1 MATVPTGY
9 VFWDV
14 SANKSYAAGKTFPTL
29 GNGDYL
35 VPATTSQD
43 GYYHAYWYYTSH
55 TMGGLTITNAWHGNI
70 DSNGNYKGLTQKVP
84 FNTIADKPVC
94 SFSYNGMTASSW
106 PTGASQA
113 GYSTL
118 ASLTNMKYL
127 MFYGATNLAGTVP
140 NLPTSLESLQNAFYG
155 MTKITAPPA
164 NFNNLTKVKNAYC
177 AFYGASNLASVPTM
191 SSLTALTYAPYM
203 FQRCSKITTVSSL
216 PPNLVSAISMFSN
229 CTALQSASVQ
239 IPATVTDARS
249 MFYGCTSL
257 TVPPT
262 FAANA
267 AMDDIGYMFQNCTS
281 LTYAPTIVSPI
292 RSIYMAFKGCTSLV
306 GNIRIE
312 SDNLSSWSYAFD
324 DTDPDNQIILLGPS
338 SIFTTLKRIASGANN
353 ENVYAGIIATPASF
367 TAIRGTYDSSTQTF
381 EENVAGTYCKLTIN
395 YKAPYVTGA
404 LLKLPTMTSEGDPV
418 SVTWHIGT
426 LSGAVLTSAGTQV
439 LAVGTLVAV
448 ISLGSSETA
457 ASYRLSMNTA
467 YSYDEVDYTWASGTV
482 IATLTYSNALIDV
495 NPTGIGMAFFGE
507 VPDDFAGMLVKK
519 ETTFENPI
527 TAEDTVTVG
536 DVVIADD
543 FYLELDENAASGDD
557 YEIIQALTALGW
569 TDCLIN
575 D

>member
-55 TMGGLTITNAWHGNI
+55 TVGGLTITNAWHGQI

-118 ASLTNMKYL
+118 ASLKNMKYL

-177 AFYGASNLASVPTM
+177 AFYEASNLASVPTM
-191 SSLTALTYAPYM
+191 SGLTALTYAPYM

-216 PPNLVSAISMFSN
+216 PPNLQTANSMFSR
-229 CTALQSASVQ
+229 CTALTACNVAIPASVVEARAMFELTALTTP
-239 IPATVTDARS
+239 PA
-249 MFYGCTSL
+249 
-257 TVPPT
+257 

-267 AMDDIGYMFQNCTS
+267 NIDDISYMYQYCTS
-281 LTYAPTIVSPI
+281 LVTAPTIPHPA
-292 RSIYMAFKGCTSLV
+292 RSIYCMFRGCTSLV

-312 SDNLSSWSYAFD
+312 SENLSSTAYAFE
-324 DTDPDNQIILLGPS
+324 DTDPANQIILLGLLS
-338 SIFTTLKRIASGANN
+338 NYSKLKQVANGANN
-353 ENVYAGIIATPASF
+353 GNVHAGVVATPASF

-395 YKAPYVTGA
+395 YTAPYVTGA

-418 SVTWHIGT
+418 SVTWHIET
-426 LSGAVLTSAGTQV
+426 LSGAVLTSEGTQV

-448 ISLGSSETA
+448 ISLGSSEIA
-457 ASYRLSMNTA
+457 ASYSLSMNTA
-467 YSYDEVDYTWASGTV
+467 YSYDEIDYTWASGTV
-482 IATLTYSNALIDV
+482 VATLTYSNAQIDI

-507 VPDDFAGMLVKK
+507 VPDDFAGLLVKK
-519 ETTFENPI
+519 EATFENPV

-557 YEIIQALTALGW
+557 YEIIQALTTLGW